1 MKIRPIIANT
11 SLSSNSIY
19 ITSPLREG
27 KKKYLCIPYRGKQ
40 PPPFMALSGYHL
52 ISTLLYHIF
61 SFSSIQNYKFRIYSA
76 NTSAICLQA
85 FSDICVPSGIDSGL
99 KGSRAGSSW
108 KFSGSMPSLRQT
120 STKAI

>member
-40 PPPFMALSGYHL
+40 PPPFYGALR
-52 ISTLLYHIF
+52 ISFDIDAIISHF
-61 SFSSIQNYKFRIYSA
+61 FFFV
-76 NTSAICLQA
+76 NTEL
-85 FSDICVPSGIDSGL
+85 
-99 KGSRAGSSW
+99 
-108 KFSGSMPSLRQT
+108 
-120 STKAI
+120 

>member
-27 KKKYLCIPYRGKQ
+27 KKEISSSRKKGSNRHR
-40 PPPFMALSGYHL
+40 FMVPSGYHL

-85 FSDICVPSGIDSGL
+85 LSDICKPSGILSGL
-99 KGSRAGSSW
+99 KGSSSGSS
-108 KFSGSMPSLRQT
+108 
-120 STKAI
+120 

>member
-27 KKKYLCIPYRGKQ
+27 KKKYLCIPDRGKQ
-40 PPPFMALSGYHL
+40 PPPFMVLSGYHS
-52 ISTLLYHIF
+52 ISTLLYHTFIY
-61 SFSSIQNYKFRIYSA
+61 SSIANYKFLIYSA

-85 FSDICVPSGIDSGL
+85 RSDICVPSGILSGS